1 LLLEG
6 RDFALVDRRQAVGGQ
21 IVGIRGLHVTYDN
34 LLLPLYG
41 EHAARNAAA
50 AIVALEAFLD
60 WQLSSDT
67 VGAALAV
74 SSSPGRLEVV
84 RRHPLVVLDGAHN
97 PAGAE
102 ALAAAL
108 PEAFVWDRLHLVMAV
123 SANKDVDGIAAALA
137 PLADRA
143 YATRNSSA
151 RSGDAERV
159 AQALSRGGIPT
170 FTLDSVDAALAA
182 AREAADPGDV
192 VLVTGSLYTVADA
205 RTALEEP

>member
-1 LLLEG
+1 
-6 RDFALVDRRQAVGGQ
+6 
-21 IVGIRGLHVTYDN
+21 
-34 LLLPLYG
+34 
-41 EHAARNAAA
+41 
-50 AIVALEAFLD
+50 
-60 WQLSSDT
+60 
-67 VGAALAV
+67 
-74 SSSPGRLEVV
+74 
-84 RRHPLVVLDGAHN
+84 
-97 PAGAE
+97 
-102 ALAAAL
+102 
-108 PEAFVWDRLHLVMAV
+108 MAV